1 MRGSTSWREST
12 KPWHHNGAG
21 GATPRVDG
29 VREVEQLVGEWATVP
44 DVAERWGVPLSR
56 VRQAIADRELLSWR
70 TGERQV
76 VSVPAKFLG
85 DHGPRPELRGTFTVL
100 ADGGMNDEE
109 MLRWLFTPDE
119 TLPVQGA

>member
-1 MRGSTSWREST
+1 
-12 KPWHHNGAG
+12 
-21 GATPRVDG
+21 VDG
-29 VREVEQLVGEWATVP
+29 VSEVEQLVGEWATVP

-70 TGERQV
+70 TAERQV

-109 MLRWLFTPDE
+109 ILRWLFTPDE
-119 TLPVQGA
+119 TLPVEGAPIDALIAGHRTEVRRRAQVTAF